1 MLGGRAYSKFTVFD
15 NARFEGKLKKV
26 IKSIIVILIAVLSVS
41 GQSKNLLGKFTI
53 ARLKYDGGGDWY
65 SNPSSLP
72 NLLKFLHENAN
83 MDVATDE
90 VRVGIMDKDF
100 FAYPYLYMNGHGNVR
115 FSDEEVLRL
124 RQHLQN
130 GGFLHAD
137 DNYGLDQSFRREI
150 KRVFP
155 DNDLVELPFDHPIYH
170 ILYEFPN
177 GLPKIHEH
185 DNKPPQGLGIFYK
198 GRLVVFYTYECDLGD
213 GWEDPEVHN
222 DPEEKRQAA
231 LKMGANIVIFS
242 LMQ

>member
-1 MLGGRAYSKFTVFD
+1 VFD

-72 NLLKFLHENAN
+72 NLLKFLHENVN

-213 GWEDPEVHN
+213 GWEDPKVHN
-222 DPEEKRQAA
+222 DPEEKHQAA

>member
-1 MLGGRAYSKFTVFD
+1 M
-15 NARFEGKLKKV
+15 KKV

-72 NLLKFLHENAN
+72 NLLKFLHENVN

-213 GWEDPEVHN
+213 GWEDPKVHN
-222 DPEEKRQAA
+222 DPEEKHQAA